1 MWRKITDAVFHKE
14 HFWRRTL
21 AVIPAVI
28 LMGFALSWL
37 LPIDLGADP
46 FTMMN
51 KAISGRIGISLGS
64 WQALL
69 NCILLVFVLIFGGR
83 NLGVGTLANMLLVG
97 YSVDFF
103 SWVWS
108 RVLPANFFAG
118 TGVRMGVLFPAL
130 ALFILAAA
138 FYMAVDMGT
147 SPYDAI
153 PFIIARRIKK
163 LPFRLIRIGYDFA
176 VIGIACAFG
185 GKLQIVT
192 VLMALSL
199 GPVVTWVSGFGSRVF
214 PKLFGAASA
223 AEGSKNENV

>member
-1 MWRKITDAVFHKE
+1 MWRDKIISIVFHKE

-21 AVIPAVI
+21 TVIPAVI

-51 KAISGRIGISLGS
+51 KAISGRVGISLGS

-69 NCILLVFVLIFGGR
+69 NCILMVIVLLSGGR
-83 NLGVGTLANMLLVG
+83 DLGVGTLANMLLVG

-103 SWVWS
+103 SWIWG
-108 RVLPANFFAG
+108 RVLPADFFAA

-130 ALFILAAA
+130 ALFVFAAA
-138 FYMAVDMGT
+138 VYMAVDMGT

-153 PFIIARRIKK
+153 PFIIARHVKK
-163 LPFRLIRIGYDFA
+163 LPFRLIRMGYDFA

-185 GKLQIVT
+185 GKLQVVT

-199 GPVVTWVSGFGSRVF
+199 GPVVTWVSAVIKPRQRT
-214 PKLFGAASA
+214 SA
-223 AEGSKNENV
+223 PESAG

>member
-1 MWRKITDAVFHKE
+1 MWKKVIDGVFHKE

-21 AVIPAVI
+21 TVISAVI

-37 LPIDLGADP
+37 LPVGLGADP
-46 FTMMN
+46 YTMMN
-51 KAISGRIGISLGS
+51 KAISGKIGISLGS

-69 NCILLVFVLIFGGR
+69 NCILLLFVLVFGGR
-83 NLGVGTLANMLLVG
+83 NIGVGTLANMLIVG

-108 RVLPANFFAG
+108 KALPADFFDG
-118 TGVRMGVLFPAL
+118 VGVRMGVLFPAL

-138 FYMAVDMGT
+138 VYIAVDMGT

-153 PFIIARRIKK
+153 PFIIASRAGK

-199 GPVVTWVSGFGSRVF
+199 GPVVTWVSAFGKKAF
-214 PKLFGAASA
+214 PKLFCG
-223 AEGSKNENV
+223 ENYAP

>member
-1 MWRKITDAVFHKE
+1 MWQKIIDAVFHKK

-21 AVIPAVI
+21 VVVPAVI

-37 LPIDLGADP
+37 LPVDLGADP

-51 KAISGRIGISLGS
+51 KAISEKIGISLGS

-103 SWVWS
+103 SWVWD
-108 RVLPANFFAG
+108 RMLPAGFFDSM
-118 TGVRMGVLFPAL
+118 GVRMGVLFPAL
-130 ALFILAAA
+130 ALFVFAAA
-138 FYMAVDMGT
+138 VYMAVDMGT

-153 PFIIARRIKK
+153 PFIIARHVKK
-163 LPFRLIRIGYDFA
+163 LPFRLIRIGYDLV

-185 GKLQIVT
+185 GKPQIVT

-199 GPVVTWVSGFGSRVF
+199 GPVVTWVSGFGGKVF
-214 PKLFGAASA
+214 PKLFCSA
-223 AEGSKNENV
+223 

>member
-1 MWRKITDAVFHKE
+1 MWQKIIGAVFHKD

-21 AVIPAVI
+21 VVIPAVI

-37 LPIDLGADP
+37 LPVDLGADP

-51 KAISGRIGISLGS
+51 KAISEKIGISLGS

-103 SWVWS
+103 SWIWS
-108 RVLPANFFAG
+108 RMLPVGFFDSM
-118 TGVRMGVLFPAL
+118 GVRMGVLFPAL
-130 ALFILAAA
+130 ALFVFAAA
-138 FYMAVDMGT
+138 VYMAVDMGT

-153 PFIIARRIKK
+153 PFIIARHVKK
-163 LPFRLIRIGYDFA
+163 LPFRLIRIGYDLA

-185 GKLQIVT
+185 GKPQIVT

-199 GPVVTWVSGFGSRVF
+199 GPVVTWVSSFGGKVF
-214 PKLFGAASA
+214 PKLFCAD
-223 AEGSKNENV
+223 